1 MPIPHFDRGCIS
13 KWRGI
18 EKGRA
23 LNERKVEF
31 VVGLIMGWIVDQIS
45 EKGGSA
51 ACEKI
56 SKGC

>member
-31 VVGLIMGWIVDQIS
+31 VVGLIMGWIGEQLDELS
-45 EKGGSA
+45 
-51 ACEKI
+51 
-56 SKGC
+56 